1 MCTRGGYGF
10 DFMDANAFD
19 LRTIFQ
25 LLKRRWVLIV
35 IVTAVA
41 LTAASVALFAL
52 KPVYTATTL
61 VLVDPSK
68 KNLLDPESQ
77 ISGSSS
83 DSYRVD
89 SEVELVKSETT
100 LLQVAKELN
109 LASDPEFGVRIGM
122 REQMLAWLRIAE
134 PSTPTG
140 DEALQTVLG
149 NLRDAVSVQ
158 RRGLTFLIAVSA
170 RSGRPQFAAEIA
182 NAVARTYI
190 QQQLQAK
197 VSSTL
202 QSRDIIQAR
211 IADASNTVAQSETA
225 FDTFVD
231 ENLARISE
239 ATGRNDLQATRAE
252 IDRLTRA
259 RAQSAS
265 LADQAQLSLETG
277 DWSSLA
283 SSLKDEALASLNQ
296 QREYLQNALNQA
308 AVGSQTA
315 IDLRASL
322 EQVDTNL
329 KQRATTVVDALRT
342 DLSKSQAR
350 ATELR
355 TQLRTSILDSN
366 LPSDIL
372 TRIYGLQQQAEIAR
386 QQYNTLLTR
395 QNDLDTQAFLQIADA
410 RIASEATAPTEP
422 SFPNPRLILLA
433 AALVGVA
440 VGVGLAFLIENY
452 FGGFTSEQQAEGLLK
467 VPVATAIPRQRL
479 RGRTGAD
486 GLGVADSLIVSPLS
500 VYSES
505 IRRVRIS
512 VEQMMRQRP
521 VSEGPGKGR
530 VVVVSSAAPN
540 EGKTTTALSLA
551 RAYALS
557 GLSTLL
563 IDCDLRKPSI
573 HKQLGMESSEGL
585 LEYLAGGANEGFDLK
600 TIMAVDGGSGARIV
614 FGARRSDVA
623 TDQLISGKTFARL
636 IAAAQNS
643 FDIIVLDTPPV
654 GPVVD
659 ALYLAGMADAIVFVV
674 KWSATPQ
681 QEVRSAINALT
692 TAKAPDVPILA
703 VLNQQDM
710 NPRAYRG
717 KYAGYYAEA

>member
-1 MCTRGGYGF
+1 
-10 DFMDANAFD
+10 MDANAFD
-19 LRTIFQ
+19 LRNILQ
-25 LLKRRWVLIV
+25 LLRRRWLLIV
-35 IVTAVA
+35 VVTAVSLA
-41 LTAASVALFAL
+41 TASIALFAL

-77 ISGSSS
+77 LSGSSS

-89 SEVELVKSETT
+89 SEAELVKSETT

-122 REQMLAWLRIAE
+122 REQLLAFLRISE
-134 PSTPTG
+134 PRAPSG
-140 DEALQTVLG
+140 DEALQVVMG
-149 NLRDAVSVQ
+149 NLRDAVTVQ
-158 RRGLTFLIAVSA
+158 RRGLTFLIAVNA
-170 RSGRPQFAAEIA
+170 RSGRPQFAADIA
-182 NAVARTYI
+182 NAVARNYI
-190 QQQLQAK
+190 QEQLQAK

-202 QSRDIIQAR
+202 QSRDIIEAR

-225 FDTFVD
+225 FDSFVD
-231 ENLARISE
+231 ENLQRISE

-252 IDRLTRA
+252 IERLTRA

-265 LADQAQLSLETG
+265 LADQAQQSLDTG
-277 DWSSLA
+277 DWATLVSSLR
-283 SSLKDEALASLNQ
+283 DEALESLNQ

-308 AVGSQTA
+308 AAGSQTA
-315 IDLRASL
+315 TDLQASL
-322 EQVDTNL
+322 AEIDANL
-329 KQRATTVVDALRT
+329 KQRATTVVDALKS

-355 TQLRTSILDSN
+355 TQLRTQILDSN

-386 QQYNTLLTR
+386 QQYQTLLTR
-395 QNDLDTQAFLQIADA
+395 QNDLDTQAFLQVADS
-410 RIASEATAPTEP
+410 RVVSEATPPAAP

-433 AALVGVA
+433 SALIGIA

-452 FGGFTSEQQAEGLLK
+452 FGGFTSEQQAEALLK

-479 RGRTGAD
+479 RGRVNSD

-500 VYSES
+500 VFSES
-505 IRRVRIS
+505 IRRIRIS
-512 VEQMMRQRP
+512 VEQMIRRKP
-521 VSEGPGKGR
+521 VPEGPPKGK
-530 VVVVSSAAPN
+530 VVIVSSAAPN
-540 EGKTTTALSLA
+540 EGKTTIALSLA

-563 IDCDLRKPSI
+563 VDCDLRKPSV

-585 LEYLAGGANEGFDLK
+585 LEYLAGGASEGFDLK

-643 FDIIVLDTPPV
+643 FDVIVLDTPPV

-659 ALYLAGMADAIVFVV
+659 GLYLAGMADAIVFVV

-681 QEVRSAINALT
+681 QEVRSAIAALNS
-692 TAKAPDVPILA
+692 AKAPDTPLLA
-703 VLNQQDM
+703 VLNQQDI

-717 KYAGYYAEA
+717 KYAGYYAET